1 MGDLQGT
8 MAMTLAV
15 ELHAVSLDKRLTD
28 VTCQCLKGQSI
39 HLLGENGAGK
49 SSLLEVIAGL
59 TDADNGHCR
68 IDDTP
73 VNALTLPELARFR
86 AFHAQSSAASF
97 ALSVNDYLHFYAS
110 SQVSPLPTLLE
121 FTMEVSHLLTR
132 RITTLSGGEKQ
143 RVELCRALLQVWPAI
158 EAGDALVLLD
168 EPLQGLDIRH
178 QYALMALTKALTG
191 KGNTVILTSH
201 DIGLSA
207 NNADQIWLLKNGS
220 LVANGTPTEV
230 VNEFNLN
237 ATFCCHFA
245 VKKLENFLQIQVCDP
260 IVMP

>member
-1 MGDLQGT
+1 
-8 MAMTLAV
+8 MTV
-15 ELHAVSLDKRLTD
+15 ELHSVSLDKRLND
-28 VTCQCLKGQSI
+28 VTCHCLKGQSI

-59 TDADNGHCR
+59 TEADNGHCR
-68 IDDTP
+68 IEGTP

-86 AFHAQSSAASF
+86 AFHAQFSSASF
-97 ALSVNDYLHFYAS
+97 ALSVKEYLQFYS
-110 SQVSPLPTLLE
+110 SSPVPPLPAILE

-143 RVELCRALLQVWPAI
+143 RVDLCRALLQVWPAI
-158 EAGDALVLLD
+158 ETGDALILLD
-168 EPLQGLDIRH
+168 EPLQGLDIKH
-178 QYALMALTKALTG
+178 QYALMALTRELTS

-207 NNADQIWLLKNGS
+207 NNADQIWLLKHGA
-220 LVANGTPTEV
+220 LVANGEPLNV
-230 VNEFNLN
+230 VNEINLN
-237 ATFCCHFA
+237 ATFGCHFA

>member
-1 MGDLQGT
+1 MSV
-8 MAMTLAV
+8 AV
-15 ELHAVSLDKRLTD
+15 QLRSVSLDKRIED
-28 VTCQCLKGQSI
+28 VSCLCRSGQSV

-59 TDADNGHCR
+59 TVADDGHCE
-68 IDDTP
+68 INGTP
-73 VNALTLPELARFR
+73 VNVLTLPELARFR
-86 AFHAQSSAASF
+86 AFHAQSSSATF
-97 ALSVNDYLHFYAS
+97 ALSVQEYLHFYAS
-110 SQVSPLPTLLE
+110 SAVSPLPAMLE

-158 EAGDALVLLD
+158 EAGEALVLLD
-168 EPLQGLDIRH
+168 EPLQGLDIKH
-178 QYALMALTKALTG
+178 QYALMALTRTLTE
-191 KGNTVILTSH
+191 KGNTVIMTSH

-207 NNADQIWLLKNGS
+207 NNAHQIWLLKSGK
-220 LVANGTPTEV
+220 LVADGTPSEV
-230 VNEFNLN
+230 VSEINLN
-237 ATFCCHFA
+237 ATFGCHFA